1 MRVVA
6 HRATLSQ
13 RFMLKDKW
21 PRLLPM
27 TLRAIFVEAGHRQSG
42 RQPGG
47 SSTRRL
53 KYVSPVGIVT
63 LNAIHVALY
72 HWMMLRH
79 SKFGFCLQM
88 ALKTRCRI
96 FPRVHNELP
105 APAAGFDMLAP
116 GPMTRFASRLT
127 AELRVIDMHTRV
139 RTRGKYSRDVGMA
152 LCASAITY
160 VSRSRNFR
168 RRNYRPSQRRTG
180 YCEEHNQEKCAESGP
195 HR

>member
-1 MRVVA
+1 
-6 HRATLSQ
+6 
-13 RFMLKDKW
+13 MLKDKR
-21 PRLLPM
+21 PRLLAM

-47 SSTRRL
+47 RGTRAL
-53 KYVSPVGIVT
+53 KNIPPMRIVA

-79 SKFGFCLQM
+79 SKFGLCLQM
-88 ALKTRCRI
+88 ALKTRRRI
-96 FPRVHNELP
+96 FPWVHNELP

-116 GPMTRFASRLT
+116 GPMTRLASCLT
-127 AELRVIDMHTRV
+127 AELRVIDMHAGM
-139 RTRGKYSRDVGMA
+139 RTRRKYSRDVRMA
-152 LCASAITY
+152 LCASTITY

-195 HR
+195 HRAKSM